1 MWVMQRPFLGIITA
15 VCVFGLM
22 PVAATHADDESD
34 LNRELSSKQGRVREL
49 DALIDTYQD
58 RIQEGQTEAAT
69 LENQVELLEKRI
81 AEKTLAVERART
93 EIEALTLE
101 LKQIEKE
108 IGAQEARINT
118 QTALLAELLRRIQR
132 GDDTSPLEVL
142 LGKPSLST
150 FFAEMEEVRR
160 LQRDLNTMLEHVK
173 TIKIGLKEKQR
184 ARETKQQSLIDERS
198 SLVREQRSL
207 EAEHNYKTS
216 LVSETKNREKDFERI
231 MYELGQEKQETS
243 GSIAEIET
251 RLKERLKTV
260 DEALA
265 RGDILFNWP
274 IDVSKGVTALF
285 HDPTYPFRHLFEH
298 PGVDIRAPVGST
310 VKAAAGG
317 YVAWNK
323 TGRMYGNYTMI
334 VHPGGFATVYAHL
347 SKFLVQADTYVE
359 RGDAIALSGG
369 RPGDQGAGL
378 SSGPHLHFEVREDG
392 IPVNPENYLP
402 TLPPDYFD
410 YYEEYRALKVKQ

>member
-69 LENQVELLEKRI
+69 LENQVELLENRI

>member
-1 MWVMQRPFLGIITA
+1 MKRLLSGIVAAITL
-15 VCVFGLM
+15 FGGL
-22 PVAATHADDESD
+22 PVAMTQAVENANEQD
-34 LNRELSSKQGRVREL
+34 LTKELNAKQGRVKEL
-49 DALIDTYQD
+49 DALIDAYQG
-58 RIQEGQTEAAT
+58 RIQQGQTEAAT
-69 LENQVELLEKRI
+69 LENQMELLENRI
-81 AEKTLAVERART
+81 AEKTLSVERART
-93 EIEALTLE
+93 EIDALTLE
-101 LKQIEKE
+101 IKHIEQE
-108 IGAQEARINT
+108 IGAQEARANK
-118 QTALLAELLRRIQR
+118 QTALLADLIRRIQR
-132 GDDTSPLEVL
+132 GDDTSTLEIL
-142 LGKPSLST
+142 LGKPSLSS

-160 LQRDLNTMLEHVK
+160 LQRDLGTMLEHVK
-173 TIKIGLKEKQR
+173 TIKAGLAEKQR
-184 ARETKQQSLIDERS
+184 AREESQQALIKERA
-198 SLVREQRSL
+198 SLVREQRTL

-216 LVSETKNREKDFERI
+216 LITETKNRERDFERI
-231 MYELGQEKQETS
+231 MYELSQEKQETS

-274 IDVSKGVTALF
+274 VDVSKGITALF

-298 PGVDIRAPVGST
+298 PGVDIRASVGTT

-347 SKFLVQADTYVE
+347 SKFLVQPDTYVE

-369 RPGDQGAGL
+369 RPGDAGAGL

-410 YYEEYRALKVKQ
+410 YYEEYQALKVKQ

>member
-22 PVAATHADDESD
+22 PVAVTHADDESD
-34 LNRELSSKQGRVREL
+34 LNRELSSKQGRVKEL
-49 DALIDTYQD
+49 DALIDAYQD

-69 LENQVELLEKRI
+69 LENQVELLENRI

-173 TIKIGLKEKQR
+173 TIKVGLKEKQR
-184 ARETKQQSLIDERS
+184 ARETTQQSLIDERS
-198 SLVREQRSL
+198 SLVREQRIL

-392 IPVNPENYLP
+392 IPVNTENYLP
-402 TLPPDYFD
+402 TLPPDYFV